1 MEDGLSKVE
10 EELAYL
16 LCGRILNQIQVH
28 EDFRDGIHARLRD
41 GVGDRSPP
49 GGLID
54 LVSSEEG
61 MLSQRYH
68 LGYRLVEEE
77 VLNIVFATE
86 FNEDDM
92 PLHLK
97 FVLGD
102 RDHLNLLILNHCGDH
117 DVYDFFYFINSE
129 VEDIDGFRFIEFR
142 PKLNVE
148 KLVLAKVFEARGA
161 QVVAKVEDPYEA
173 HYDQSKFV
181 KCDHPD
187 FQPKCPICNTCELL
201 CK

>member
-1 MEDGLSKVE
+1 MD
-10 EELAYL
+10 
-16 LCGRILNQIQVH
+16 
-28 EDFRDGIHARLRD
+28 LRC
-41 GVGDRSPP
+41 
-49 GGLID
+49 L
-54 LVSSEEG
+54 
-61 MLSQRYH
+61 
-68 LGYRLVEEE
+68 E
-77 VLNIVFATE
+77 VQEFDDVIATK

-97 FVLGD
+97 FVRGD

-117 DVYDFFYFINSE
+117 DVYDFFYFISSE

-148 KLVLAKVFEARGA
+148 KLVLPKVFEARHRGA

-173 HYDQSKFV
+173 HYDQSRFV
-181 KCDHPD
+181 KCDHPG
-187 FQPKCPICNTCELL
+187 FQSKCPICNTCELL